1 MKRVIES
8 EERVKSYKNE
18 DGDPFGPERVWL
30 KDEDFPNLAIS
41 RSSGDEV
48 AHSEG
53 VISKP
58 EINEYNFGI
67 FEFISSSGEYVSKL
81 KNFI

>member
-1 MKRVIES
+1 M
-8 EERVKSYKNE
+8 
-18 DGDPFGPERVWL
+18 F
-30 KDEDFPNLAIS
+30 
-41 RSSGDEV
+41 RSFGDEV

-67 FEFISSSGEYVSKL
+67 LEFISSDVYVSML
-81 KNFI
+81 KILFKR